1 MTPRTEHILHGLTKE
16 MRGIEVA
23 PFFAPLAPKREG
35 YNCLVLDVFDKEAL
49 LRRGQDDPNVPAEGL
64 ANIEA
69 VDFVGSATEIAELV
83 PLCDHGSFDYIVSSH
98 NFEHLPNPI
107 RFLQGCAKV
116 LKTGGILSM
125 AIPDGRACFDCFRP
139 YTTLGEWLTPYRS
152 GAAKPSAVQ
161 IFEFQASSAHLRI
174 GDTEEHAFSIDAD
187 PNQIV
192 MVGNLSGAYRAWLS
206 SDDADPYTDVHCSV
220 MTPCSFQLLL
230 AECNHLGLVAMR
242 CKETSGP
249 EGCEFFVR
257 LVNAPAAEAQE
268 DINVLRTELSR
279 RIWRER
285 APLAEERPASPSS
298 RERRAQTPSLRKR
311 LSLKYVH
318 PFKRRYA
325 GLLKRP

>member
-1 MTPRTEHILHGLTKE
+1 MASPR
-16 MRGIEVA
+16 RCGIEVA

-35 YNCLVLDVFDKEAL
+35 YNCLVLDVFDKQVL
-49 LRRGQDDPNVPAEGL
+49 LACGEDDPNVPAEGL

-161 IFEFQASSAHLRI
+161 IFEFQASSARI
-174 GDTEEHAFSIDAD
+174 CGSATRRNTRFPLTPIR
-187 PNQIV
+187 IK
-192 MVGNLSGAYRAWLS
+192 LSWSATFLG
-206 SDDADPYTDVHCSV
+206 PIEPGSV
-220 MTPCSFQLLL
+220 PTTPTL
-230 AECNHLGLVAMR
+230 
-242 CKETSGP
+242 
-249 EGCEFFVR
+249 
-257 LVNAPAAEAQE
+257 
-268 DINVLRTELSR
+268 IRTCIARS
-279 RIWRER
+279 
-285 APLAEERPASPSS
+285 
-298 RERRAQTPSLRKR
+298 
-311 LSLKYVH
+311 
-318 PFKRRYA
+318 
-325 GLLKRP
+325 